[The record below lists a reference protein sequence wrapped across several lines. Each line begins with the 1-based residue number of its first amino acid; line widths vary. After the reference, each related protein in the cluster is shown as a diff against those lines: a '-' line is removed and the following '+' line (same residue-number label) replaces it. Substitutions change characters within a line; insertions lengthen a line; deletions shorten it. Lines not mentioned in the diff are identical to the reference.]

1 MQSGS
6 NGFHQKQDARRVKT
20 RSGEIYLCP
29 IAILD
34 FIDELSEE
42 ELKEICVQESS
53 NWEIN

>member
-6 NGFHQKQDARRVKT
+6 SGINQKLDVRRVKT

-29 IAILD
+29 VGILD
-34 FIDELSEE
+34 FIDELTEK

-53 NWEIN
+53 NWELN

>member
-6 NGFHQKQDARRVKT
+6 SGFNQKLDARRVKT
-20 RSGEIYLCP
+20 RSGAIYLCP
-29 IAILD
+29 VAILD

-42 ELKEICVQESS
+42 DLKEICVKESA